1 MRCVLLLLTA
11 SLITAVESS
20 SAPLTQTSSTATGP
34 THGERTTKASVSVD
48 NAWLKARQQAE
59 NEAQLRHSQA
69 AKASNAAL
77 NLRGPITDSEPILA
91 GGLANI
97 AGDEVAMLLEL
108 QRRRRNAN
116 PDHGNG
122 NGNVV
127 AEELAAALTD
137 TRGHLPGANETP
149 APAQPT
155 DHPTDEP
162 HAGPQPP
169 KPTGL
174 SDRPE
179 HFPGSP

>member
-1 MRCVLLLLTA
+1 MRCVLLFLTA

-34 THGERTTKASVSVD
+34 TNGERTTKASVSVD
-48 NAWLKARQQAE
+48 DAWAKARQQAE
-59 NEAQLRHSQA
+59 NEAQLRHDQA

-97 AGDEVAMLLEL
+97 AGDEIAMLLEL

-116 PDHGNG
+116 PDHR

-127 AEELAAALTD
+127 AEELAAVLTD
-137 TRGHLPGANETP
+137 TRGHLPGADETP

-162 HAGPQPP
+162 HAVPQPP

-179 HFPGSP
+179 HFPGNP

>member
-1 MRCVLLLLTA
+1 MRCLLLLLTA
-11 SLITAVESS
+11 CMITAVESS

-34 THGERTTKASVSVD
+34 TDGERITKASVSVD
-48 NAWLKARQQAE
+48 DAWAKARQQAE

-77 NLRGPITDSEPILA
+77 NLRGPIQAAEPILA
-91 GGLANI
+91 GGMANT

-108 QRRRRNAN
+108 QRRRRNAD
-116 PDHGNG
+116 PDHR

-127 AEELAAALTD
+127 AEELAAVLID
-137 TRGHLPGANETP
+137 THGHLPGANETP

-179 HFPGSP
+179 YFPGNP